1 MSNSYERYLKTLM
14 YVFLTVCAF
23 VSLYPIFFSVIT
35 SIKTPEEY
43 VTNKLGFPA
52 KLTFDNYSYVW
63 KNGNMLKYFLNTL
76 LVIPLGLAFYL
87 FICVSAGFAF
97 GRLRFK
103 GRLTLF
109 LAVLFLMIFPQ
120 MLLSMQIFQI
130 CRTLKLVNNY
140 FGLIL
145 VWVAYF
151 SPFGTYIMTTY
162 YSTVPMS
169 LVESARLDG
178 ARLDQMLFHIMVPIA
193 QPMIV
198 VITIIGTQ
206 SMWNELPFSMLLLQ
220 NADMRTITHSLGM
233 LKGQYGLKDPILMA
247 AILCAASVPILL
259 FLFFQKQITMGSYNG
274 AVKG

>member
-1 MSNSYERYLKTLM
+1 MRNRYEYSVKTLM
-14 YVFLTVCAF
+14 YIFLATCAF
-23 VSLYPIFFSVIT
+23 MALYPIAFAVMT
-35 SIKTPEEY
+35 SIKAPEEY
-43 VTNKLGFPA
+43 VTNKLGFPTNI
-52 KLTFDNYSYVW
+52 TFDNYVYVW
-63 KNGNMLKYFLNTL
+63 KNGNMLRYFFNSL
-76 LVIPLGLAFYL
+76 LVIPIGLIFYL

-103 GRLTLF
+103 GRLPLF

-130 CRTLKLVNNY
+130 CRTLRLVNNY

-178 ARLDQMLFHIMVPIA
+178 AKLYQMLYHIMVPVA
-193 QPMIV
+193 QPMII

-247 AILCAASVPILL
+247 AILCAASVPVLL
-259 FLFFQKQITMGSYNG
+259 FLFFQKQITMGSYSG

>member
-1 MSNSYERYLKTLM
+1 MKNRYESTLKTIM
-14 YVFLTVCAF
+14 YIFLAVCAF
-23 VSLYPIFFSVIT
+23 MALYPLFFAVMT

-52 KLTFDNYSYVW
+52 RISFGNYAYVW
-63 KNGNMLKYFLNTL
+63 KNGNMLRYFLNTL
-76 LVIPLGLAFYL
+76 LVIPAGLIVYL

-103 GRLTLF
+103 GRLSLF

-151 SPFGTYIMTTY
+151 TPFGTYIMTTY

-178 ARLDQMLFHIMVPIA
+178 ATLYQMLLHIMVPVA

-247 AILCAASVPILL
+247 AILCAASVPVLL
-259 FLFFQKQITMGSYNG
+259 FLFFQKQRTMGSYSG
-274 AVKG
+274 AVKE

>member
-1 MSNSYERYLKTLM
+1 MKNRYESTVKTIMYL
-14 YVFLTVCAF
+14 FLGVCAF
-23 VSLYPIFFSVIT
+23 MALYPMVFAVMT

-52 KLTFDNYSYVW
+52 QITGGNYAYVW
-63 KNGNMLKYFLNTL
+63 KNGNMLRYFLNTL
-76 LVIPLGLAFYL
+76 LVIPAGLIVYL

-97 GRLRFK
+97 GRLRFR

-130 CRTLKLVNNY
+130 CRHLKLVNNY

-151 SPFGTYIMTTY
+151 TPFGTYIMTTY

-178 ARLDQMLFHIMVPIA
+178 ATLYQMLLYIMVPIA
-193 QPMIV
+193 QPMLV

-247 AILCAASVPILL
+247 AILCAASVPVLL
-259 FLFFQKQITMGSYNG
+259 FLFFQKQITMGSYSG
-274 AVKG
+274 AVKE

>member
-76 LVIPLGLAFYL
+76 LVSPLGLAFYL

-178 ARLDQMLFHIMVPIA
+178 ARLDQMLFRIMVPIA

>member
-1 MSNSYERYLKTLM
+1 MKNSYERTINIIM
-14 YVFLTVCAF
+14 YTFLVVCAF
-23 VSLYPIFFSVIT
+23 VALYPIFFSVIT

-43 VTNKLGFPA
+43 VTNKLGFPV
-52 KLTFDNYSYVW
+52 KVTFDNYSYVW
-63 KNGNMLKYFLNTL
+63 KNGNMLRYFLNTL
-76 LVIPLGLAFYL
+76 LVIPVGLIFYL

-103 GRLTLF
+103 GRLRLF

-178 ARLDQMLFHIMVPIA
+178 AKLYQMLFRIMVPIA

-220 NADMRTITHSLGM
+220 KADMRTITHSLGM

>member
-1 MSNSYERYLKTLM
+1 MKNRYESTIKMIM
-14 YVFLTVCAF
+14 YIFLGICAF
-23 VSLYPIFFSVIT
+23 MALYPMVFAIMT

-43 VTNKLGFPA
+43 VTNKLRFPDQI
-52 KLTFDNYSYVW
+52 TFGNYVYAW
-63 KNGNMLKYFLNTL
+63 KNGNMLRYFLNTL
-76 LVIPLGLAFYL
+76 LVIPAGLIVYL

-103 GRLTLF
+103 GRLPLF

-120 MLLSMQIFQI
+120 MLLSIQIFQI
-130 CRTLKLVNNY
+130 CRHLKLVNNY

-151 SPFGTYIMTTY
+151 TPFGTYIMTTY

-178 ARLDQMLFHIMVPIA
+178 ATLYQMLLHIMVPIA
-193 QPMIV
+193 QPMLV

-247 AILCAASVPILL
+247 VILCAASVPVLL
-259 FLFFQKQITMGSYNG
+259 FLFFQKQITMGSYSG
-274 AVKG
+274 AIKE

>member
-1 MSNSYERYLKTLM
+1 MKNRYESTIKMIM
-14 YVFLTVCAF
+14 YIFLGICAF
-23 VSLYPIFFSVIT
+23 MALYPMVFAIMT

-43 VTNKLGFPA
+43 VTNKLRFPDQI
-52 KLTFDNYSYVW
+52 TFGNYVYAW
-63 KNGNMLKYFLNTL
+63 KNGNMLRYFLNTL
-76 LVIPLGLAFYL
+76 LVIPAGLIVYL

-103 GRLTLF
+103 GRLPLF

-120 MLLSMQIFQI
+120 MLLSIQIFQI
-130 CRTLKLVNNY
+130 CRHLKLVNNY

-151 SPFGTYIMTTY
+151 TPFGTYIMTTY

-178 ARLDQMLFHIMVPIA
+178 ATLYQMLLHIMVPIA
-193 QPMIV
+193 QPMLV

-220 NADMRTITHSLGM
+220 NADMWTITHSLGM

-247 AILCAASVPILL
+247 VILCAASVPVLL
-259 FLFFQKQITMGSYNG
+259 FLFFQKQITMGSYSG
-274 AVKG
+274 AIKE

>member
-1 MSNSYERYLKTLM
+1 MKNRYESTLKTIM
-14 YVFLTVCAF
+14 YIFLAVCAF
-23 VSLYPIFFSVIT
+23 MALYPLFFAVMT

-43 VTNKLGFPA
+43 VTNKLGFPVRIS
-52 KLTFDNYSYVW
+52 FGNYAYVW
-63 KNGNMLKYFLNTL
+63 KNGNMLRYFLNTL
-76 LVIPLGLAFYL
+76 LVIPAGLIVYL

-151 SPFGTYIMTTY
+151 TPFGTYIMTTY

-178 ARLDQMLFHIMVPIA
+178 ATLYQMLLHIMVPVA

-247 AILCAASVPILL
+247 AILCAASVPVLL
-259 FLFFQKQITMGSYNG
+259 FLFFQKQITMGSYSG
-274 AVKG
+274 AVKE

>member
-1 MSNSYERYLKTLM
+1 MRNAYDRSLKIIM
-14 YVFLTVCAF
+14 YTFLAVCAF
-23 VSLYPIFFSVIT
+23 IALYPILFSVIT

-52 KLTFDNYSYVW
+52 NLTFDNYSYVW
-63 KNGNMLKYFLNTL
+63 KNGNMLRYFLNTL
-76 LVIPLGLAFYL
+76 LVIPVGLIFYL

-97 GRLRFK
+97 GRLRFP

-130 CRTLKLVNNY
+130 CRSLKLVNNY

-178 ARLDQMLFHIMVPIA
+178 AKLYQMLFSIMVPIA

-220 NADMRTITHSLGM
+220 KADMRTITHSLGM

>member
-1 MSNSYERYLKTLM
+1 MRNAYERYLKILM
-14 YVFLTVCAF
+14 YMFLSICAF
-23 VSLYPIFFSVIT
+23 IALYPIFFCIIT

-43 VTNKLGFPA
+43 VTNKLGFPVHI
-52 KLTFDNYSYVW
+52 TFENYKYVW
-63 KNGNMLKYFLNTL
+63 ENGNMLRYFLNTL
-76 LVIPLGLAFYL
+76 LVIPMGLAFYL

-103 GRLTLF
+103 GRLPLF
-109 LAVLFLMIFPQ
+109 LTVLFLMIFPQ

-130 CRTLKLVNNY
+130 CRALKLVNNY

-178 ARLDQMLFHIMVPIA
+178 AKLYQMLFRIMVPVA

-233 LKGQYGLKDPILMA
+233 LKGQYGLKDPVLMS
-247 AILCAASVPILL
+247 AILCAGSVPILL
-259 FLFFQKQITMGSYNG
+259 FLFFQKQITMGAYSG

>member
-1 MSNSYERYLKTLM
+1 MKNRYESTVKTIMYL
-14 YVFLTVCAF
+14 FLGVCAF
-23 VSLYPIFFSVIT
+23 MALYPMVFAVMT

-52 KLTFDNYSYVW
+52 QITFGNYAYVW
-63 KNGNMLKYFLNTL
+63 KNGNMLRYFLNTL
-76 LVIPLGLAFYL
+76 LVIPAGLIVYL

-151 SPFGTYIMTTY
+151 TPFGTYIMTTY

-178 ARLDQMLFHIMVPIA
+178 ATLYQMLLHIMVPIA
-193 QPMIV
+193 QPMLV

-247 AILCAASVPILL
+247 AILCAASVPVLL
-259 FLFFQKQITMGSYNG
+259 FLFFQKQITMGSYSG
-274 AVKG
+274 AVKE

>member
-1 MSNSYERYLKTLM
+1 MKNRYESTLKTIM
-14 YVFLTVCAF
+14 YIFLAVCAF
-23 VSLYPIFFSVIT
+23 MALYPLFFAVMT

-52 KLTFDNYSYVW
+52 RISFGNYAYVW
-63 KNGNMLKYFLNTL
+63 KNGNMLRYFLNTL
-76 LVIPLGLAFYL
+76 LVIPAGLIVYL

-103 GRLTLF
+103 GRLSLF

-151 SPFGTYIMTTY
+151 TPFGTYIMTTY

-178 ARLDQMLFHIMVPIA
+178 ATLYQMLLHIMVPVA

-247 AILCAASVPILL
+247 AILCAASVPVLL
-259 FLFFQKQITMGSYNG
+259 FLFFQKQITMGSYSG
-274 AVKG
+274 AVKE

>member
-1 MSNSYERYLKTLM
+1 MKNAYDSTIKTIM
-14 YVFLTVCAF
+14 YIFLGICAF
-23 VSLYPIFFSVIT
+23 MALYPIFFVVIT

-43 VTNKLGFPA
+43 VTNKLGFPS
-52 KLTFDNYSYVW
+52 KITFSNFTYVW
-63 KNGNMLKYFLNTL
+63 KNGNMLRYFFNSL
-76 LVIPLGLAFYL
+76 LVIPIGLIFYL

-103 GRLTLF
+103 GRLPIF
-109 LAVLFLMIFPQ
+109 LTVLFLMIFPQ

-130 CRTLKLVNNY
+130 CRSLKLVNNY
-140 FGLIL
+140 VGLIL
-145 VWVAYF
+145 VWIAYF
-151 SPFGTYIMTTY
+151 CPFGTYIMTTY

-178 ARLDQMLFHIMVPIA
+178 AKLYQMLFRIMVPIA

-247 AILCAASVPILL
+247 AILCASSVPIIL
-259 FLFFQKQITMGSYNG
+259 FLFFQKQITMGSYSG

>member
-76 LVIPLGLAFYL
+76 LDIPLGLAFYL

-178 ARLDQMLFHIMVPIA
+178 ARLDQMLFRIMVPIA

>member
-1 MSNSYERYLKTLM
+1 M
-14 YVFLTVCAF
+14 YTFLVICAF
-23 VSLYPIFFSVIT
+23 IALYPIVFSVMT
-35 SIKTPEEY
+35 SVKTPEEY
-43 VTNKLGFPA
+43 VTNKLGFPS
-52 KLTFDNYSYVW
+52 KLTFDNYTYVW
-63 KNGNMLKYFLNTL
+63 KNGNMLKYFMNTL
-76 LVIPLGLAFYL
+76 LVIPAGLVFYL
-87 FICVSAGFAF
+87 FICISAGFAF
-97 GRLRFK
+97 GRLRFP
-103 GRLTLF
+103 GRLPLF
-109 LAVLFLMIFPQ
+109 LTVLFLMIFPQ

-178 ARLDQMLFHIMVPIA
+178 AKLYQMLFRIMVPIA
-193 QPMIV
+193 QPMII

-247 AILCAASVPILL
+247 AILCAASVPIVL
-259 FLFFQKQITMGSYNG
+259 FLFFQKQITMGSYSG

>member
-1 MSNSYERYLKTLM
+1 MKNRYESTLKTIM
-14 YVFLTVCAF
+14 YIFLAVCAF
-23 VSLYPIFFSVIT
+23 MALYPLFFAVMT

-52 KLTFDNYSYVW
+52 RISFGNYAYVW
-63 KNGNMLKYFLNTL
+63 KNGNMLRYFLNTL
-76 LVIPLGLAFYL
+76 LVIPAGLIVYL
-87 FICVSAGFAF
+87 CICVSAGFAF

-103 GRLTLF
+103 GRLSLF
-109 LAVLFLMIFPQ
+109 LAVLFLMIFTQ

-151 SPFGTYIMTTY
+151 TPFGTYIMTTY

-178 ARLDQMLFHIMVPIA
+178 ATLYQMLLHIMVPVA

-206 SMWNELPFSMLLLQ
+206 
-220 NADMRTITHSLGM
+220 
-233 LKGQYGLKDPILMA
+233 
-247 AILCAASVPILL
+247 
-259 FLFFQKQITMGSYNG
+259 
-274 AVKG
+274 

>member
-1 MSNSYERYLKTLM
+1 MKNSYDRTVKIFMYL
-14 YVFLTVCAF
+14 FLGACAF
-23 VSLYPIFFSVIT
+23 IALYPIFFCVMT
-35 SIKTPEEY
+35 SFKTPEEY
-43 VTNKLGFPA
+43 VTNKFGLPSKF
-52 KLTFDNYSYVW
+52 TIDNYVYVW
-63 KNGNMLKYFLNTL
+63 KNGNMMQYFGNTL
-76 LVIPLGLAFYL
+76 LVIPLGLIFYL
-87 FICVSAGFAF
+87 FICISAGFAF
-97 GRLRFK
+97 GRLNFK
-103 GRLTLF
+103 GRLPLF
-109 LAVLFLMIFPQ
+109 LTVLFLMIFPQ

-130 CRTLKLVNNY
+130 CKNLKLLNNY

-178 ARLDQMLFHIMVPIA
+178 ASLYRMLFSIMVPIA
-193 QPMIV
+193 KPMIV

-220 NADMRTITHSLGM
+220 NAEMRTLTHSLGM

-247 AILCAASVPILL
+247 AILCTASVPILL
-259 FLFFQKQITMGSYNG
+259 FLLFQKQITMGSYSG

>member
-1 MSNSYERYLKTLM
+1 MNNRYDRTLKIIM
-14 YVFLTVCAF
+14 YTFLGICAF
-23 VSLYPIFFSVIT
+23 VALYPIVFAVMTSV
-35 SIKTPEEY
+35 KTPEEY
-43 VTNKLGFPA
+43 VTNKLGFPS
-52 KLTFDNYSYVW
+52 KLTLDNYSYVW
-63 KNGNMLKYFLNTL
+63 KNGNMLKYFMNTL
-76 LVIPLGLAFYL
+76 LVIPAGLVFYL

-97 GRLRFK
+97 GRLRFP
-103 GRLTLF
+103 GRLPLF
-109 LAVLFLMIFPQ
+109 LSVLFLMIFPQ

-130 CRTLKLVNNY
+130 CRSLKLVNNY

-178 ARLDQMLFHIMVPIA
+178 AKLYQMLFRIMVPIA
-193 QPMIV
+193 QPMII

-247 AILCAASVPILL
+247 AILCAASVPIVL
-259 FLFFQKQITMGSYNG
+259 FLFFQKQITMGSYSG